1 MSETS
6 IPRAAT
12 SVAIDGTAG
21 QGLPSTPTA
30 TFDPPRDAR
39 GQVRMEYN
47 TRPVELD
54 SDTNTEIIMT
64 HRGGNGLFLT
74 IIELVTAEVASGVTV
89 NVEFFEEFFLPV
101 TAADSVYYRMQNTG
115 FGLTDIDGDGSK
127 EIIMFDDNTG
137 LVRVYEGYA
146 FVAEWQ
152 PNPTGW
158 VTGATVKSQ
167 IPALDFDK
175 NGVLELY
182 LNDSKGQTWIITPT
196 GNVSTMF
203 ADANWHLLH
212 DWKVGNVYNEGGEM
226 RGCLAGD
233 MDRDNKPDIY
243 FAGNNFGSI
252 MDMEYDG
259 GDVTD
264 GDNYSYYVTAID
276 ANDAVDGGHFARAAN
291 IALGDMDNDGHREVV
306 AIVPWTGGNPVAN
319 LKGLYVFEFE
329 STTLGVEGVGESFE
343 VPMTYSLRQ
352 NYPNPF
358 NPVTHISYDII
369 EATNVTIQIYDLL
382 GHNVKTLVNERKDV
396 GFYTTIWNGLDHNG
410 SKVASGVYIY
420 RLETERFTATKKNVT
435 AQVTG

>member
-1 MSETS
+1 
-6 IPRAAT
+6 
-12 SVAIDGTAG
+12 
-21 QGLPSTPTA
+21 
-30 TFDPPRDAR
+30 
-39 GQVRMEYN
+39 MEYN

-54 SDTNTEIIMT
+54 GDTNTEIVMT
-64 HRGGNGLFLT
+64 HRGGNGMFLT
-74 IIELVTAEVASGVTV
+74 IIELVTTDLANGVTV
-89 NVEFFEEFFLPV
+89 NVEFLEEFSLTGG
-101 TAADSVYYRMQNTG
+101 TAADTVHYSMKNTG
-115 FGLTDIDGDGSK
+115 FGITDIDGDGSK

-137 LVRVYEGYA
+137 LVRVYEGYL

-152 PNPTGW
+152 PNPSGW

-175 NGVLELY
+175 DGVLELY
-182 LNDSKGQTWIITPT
+182 LNDSKGQTWIITPN
-196 GNVSTMF
+196 GDVATMF

-212 DWKVGNVYNEGGEM
+212 DWKVGNIYNEGGEM

-233 MDRDNKPDIY
+233 LDRDNKPDIY

-420 RLETERFTATKKNVT
+420 RLETERFTATKKMLLLK
-435 AQVTG
+435 

>member
-1 MSETS
+1 
-6 IPRAAT
+6 
-12 SVAIDGTAG
+12 
-21 QGLPSTPTA
+21 
-30 TFDPPRDAR
+30 
-39 GQVRMEYN
+39 MEYN

-54 SDTNTEIIMT
+54 GDTNTEIVMT
-64 HRGGNGLFLT
+64 HRGGNGMFLT
-74 IIELVTAEVASGVTV
+74 IIELVTTDLANGVTV
-89 NVEFFEEFFLPV
+89 NVEFLEEFSLTGG
-101 TAADSVYYRMQNTG
+101 TAADTVHYSMKNTG
-115 FGLTDIDGDGSK
+115 FGITDIDGDGSK

-276 ANDAVDGGHFARAAN
+276 ANDDVDGGHFARAAN
-291 IALGDMDNDGHREVV
+291 IALSDMDNDGHQEVV
-306 AIVPWTGGNPVAN
+306 AIVPWTGGSPVAN
-319 LKGLYVFEFE
+319 LKGLYVFEHDLTTSAPSGDNTALSLAWHEASDAVFVRGYVLSAGIDIDQDGKGEILTYDGDGGQKIVYLFE
-329 STTLGVEGVGESFE
+329 ADGDNNYSE
-343 VPMTYSLRQ
+343 VWSYQFLSLI
-352 NYPNPF
+352 
-358 NPVTHISYDII
+358 HI
-369 EATNVTIQIYDLL
+369 
-382 GHNVKTLVNERKDV
+382 
-396 GFYTTIWNGLDHNG
+396 
-410 SKVASGVYIY
+410 
-420 RLETERFTATKKNVT
+420 
-435 AQVTG
+435 